1 MEEQKKDIFDKLVHI
16 WIFRWFEPF
25 YLKHKEVLMYLF
37 FGGCTFLISVL
48 SYSFFNVGFGI
59 NELVANIISW
69 VIAVFF
75 AFFTNR
81 IWVFDGRTSGTEAF
95 FAQMMSFL
103 CGRLVTLLVEE
114 IILYLFITRMGLN
127 SIVMKVI
134 AQIIVIAL
142 NYILSKLWIFK
153 KK

>member
-37 FGGCTFLISVL
+37 FGDCTFLISVL

-75 AFFTNR
+75 AFFTKR
-81 IWVFDGRTSGTEAF
+81 IWVVDGRTRGTEAF

-114 IILYLFITRMGLN
+114 IILYLFITRMELN